1 MKNEVCVPI
10 LKTCPFPELQKGGE
24 WQFYKFHFLV
34 LSSFGLDRIRVI
46 PQVFR
51 VMDARVHEPFYR
63 GLSSS
68 KRVRYWPF
76 KRINYQQLHRIVDK
90 VQSEDLER
98 HELRSLSTYSEKKKE
113 TRSTPNGP
121 IFGDL
126 SLSRIKGEKWP
137 SADGHGPSYNWYLSL
152 SFNPFVVHR
161 YPFAS
166 ASEASFCV
174 VFRPVLPRLT
184 PR

>member
-34 LSSFGLDRIRVI
+34 LSSFGLDRIRVD

-63 GLSSS
+63 GLSNS

-76 KRINYQQLHRIVDK
+76 KRINYQQLHRIADK

-113 TRSTPNGP
+113 TRSTPIGP

-137 SADGHGPSYNWYLSL
+137 SADGHGPS
-152 SFNPFVVHR
+152 
-161 YPFAS
+161 
-166 ASEASFCV
+166 
-174 VFRPVLPRLT
+174 
-184 PR
+184 

>member
-51 VMDARVHEPFYR
+51 VMDARVHEPFFR
-63 GLSSS
+63 ALSGS

-76 KRINYQQLHRIVDK
+76 KRINYQQLHRIADK

-113 TRSTPNGP
+113 TRSTPIGP
-121 IFGDL
+121 IFFNL
-126 SLSRIKGEKWP
+126 FLSRINGGKW
-137 SADGHGPSYNWYLSL
+137 SFAGDHGPSYNWYLSL
-152 SFNPFVVHR
+152 CFIL
-161 YPFAS
+161 
-166 ASEASFCV
+166 FCCTSI
-174 VFRPVLPRLT
+174 PVRL
-184 PR
+184 RIRGVLLCRF

>member
-1 MKNEVCVPI
+1 MC
-10 LKTCPFPELQKGGE
+10 

-34 LSSFGLDRIRVI
+34 LSSFGLDRIRVD

-51 VMDARVHEPFYR
+51 VMDARVHGPFYR

-76 KRINYQQLHRIVDK
+76 KRINYQQLHRIADK

-98 HELRSLSTYSEKKKE
+98 HELRFLSTYSEKKKE
-113 TRSTPNGP
+113 TRSTPIGP

-137 SADGHGPSYNWYLSL
+137 SADGHGPSDNWYLSL

-161 YPFAS
+161 YGTF
-166 ASEASFCV
+166 V
-174 VFRPVLPRLT
+174 VLVVCRTPSLLT
-184 PR
+184 PDGGYLRTGPRPLWVSKLSD